1 MNRLA
6 FELLSPLR
14 KVETMKL
21 PQRHQD
27 TKIHKEFI
35 INDLHLVQ
43 LCAFVPWWQKKY
55 SSEWTQ

>member
-27 TKIHKEFI
+27 TKTPRHQDSQRHYF
-35 INDLHLVQ
+35 Q
-43 LCAFVPWWQKKY
+43 
-55 SSEWTQ
+55 